1 MIKTISKAEFRK
13 LKDILKAYYDHIKD
27 HSETLITRVF
37 GMHMIKWKSEGV
49 AFKKYLVV
57 MNNIFEDIEIGNKYD
72 LKGSTVGRRELPNDE
87 AYTNPL
93 RNAKI
98 ALKDLDFIR
107 HVGHIQ
113 IAQDKL
119 IKNLHNGHPRSSLD
133 KILAKDA

>member
-107 HVGHIQ
+107 HVGHI
-113 IAQDKL
+113 
-119 IKNLHNGHPRSSLD
+119 
-133 KILAKDA
+133 